1 MFIQQ
6 YQPIRC
12 FLVSIQNVLQLI
24 YVFSDPTDRMTLS
37 VEDCMCPICM
47 CIMVE
52 PVTMP
57 CKHTLCY
64 PCFKQNVEEA
74 SLACPMCRVRISV
87 WARRSSKNGTLV
99 NKKLW
104 TQIQQLFPE
113 KVEKRQKGLDDS
125 IEEPGKNLRSQPVR
139 LKFGFQHL
147 SGLDDFM
154 IE

>member
-1 MFIQQ
+1 M
-6 YQPIRC
+6 
-12 FLVSIQNVLQLI
+12 LQLI
-24 YVFSDPTDRMTLS
+24 YVFSDSTDRMTLS

-125 IEEPGKNLRSQPVR
+125 IEEPGKNVEVS
-139 LKFGFQHL
+139 LKFKV
-147 SGLDDFM
+147 SGLEDIM

>member
-1 MFIQQ
+1 M
-6 YQPIRC
+6 
-12 FLVSIQNVLQLI
+12 LQLI
-24 YVFSDPTDRMTLS
+24 YVFSDSTDRMTLS

-125 IEEPGKNLRSQPVR
+125 IEEPGKNVEVS
-139 LKFGFQHL
+139 LKFKV
-147 SGLDDFM
+147 SGLGGFYDWITLFSPELYTNWYKSYWNE
-154 IE
+154 IK